1 VCDEINISLIG
12 AELIITDFKEGNI
25 AILKIKR
32 DLSNYEFDQID
43 LHLKEKYPEIQ
54 FMIIDDGIDIEVS
67 RKETE

>member
-1 VCDEINISLIG
+1 MCDEINISLIG